1 MCDYEATY
9 YDYEKGDWVLYKCP
23 HEPSKPYC
31 MFHDGSSYK
40 SRPDD
45 VRNEFYKMVEDA
57 IQNNQPLYCIGFNLP
72 DITVEGKKF
81 TKPVY
86 FSYARFQQADFSYA
100 RFQQADFSKAI
111 FQKADFLGARFQYAY
126 FSNAIFQQA
135 DFSNAIFQQADFS
148 KAIFQKADFSNAIFQ
163 YAYFSYAT
171 FQEADFSYA
180 TFQEA
185 DFSGARFQQQAI
197 FSGARF
203 QQQAIFSGA
212 RFQQQAIFS
221 YARFQQQA
229 NFSYARFQQQVYFS
243 YATFQEADFSGARFQ
258 QQAIFS
264 GARFQ
269 QQANFPYAR
278 FQQQANFPYAR
289 FQQQVYFL
297 NATFQEAIFLYATF
311 QQQVYF
317 LKATFQQ
324 ANFSYAD
331 FIGEVEF
338 INTTFPN
345 EDRTNKHIPI
355 RFDYSTFRSRVR
367 FIGDSNKPLD
377 LSNVSFK
384 GVNLDNVEFHNVK
397 WREDKVLWFLPFIKR
412 NIIADELFMDELKNY
427 QEVSRIYNQLRK
439 NYEMH
444 LHFTEAS
451 HFFIGEMEAIRRSR
465 WSKGIEG
472 KLASIPYLLYKYIA
486 SYGENVFLPLV
497 FWTPIIII
505 LFAVWRILVSNCYD
519 PQCMIDRVIDSI
531 AAYFQVPRNTLQ
543 QDIIERILAV
553 PILGSAFIAL
563 RRRFERRK

>member
-1 MCDYEATY
+1 MCDYEAEY
-9 YDYEKGDWVLYKCP
+9 YDYEEGGLVLYKCP
-23 HEPSKPYC
+23 HEPSKPRC

-57 IQNNQPLYCIGFNLP
+57 IQNDQPLYCIGFNLP
-72 DITVEGKKF
+72 DITVMGKKF

-86 FSYARFQQADFSYA
+86 FPYS
-100 RFQQADFSKAI
+100 
-111 FQKADFLGARFQYAY
+111 
-126 FSNAIFQQA
+126 
-135 DFSNAIFQQADFS
+135 
-148 KAIFQKADFSNAIFQ
+148 
-163 YAYFSYAT
+163 T
-171 FQEADFSYA
+171 
-180 TFQEA
+180 
-185 DFSGARFQQQAI
+185 FQQQAI
-197 FSGARF
+197 FSFAKF
-203 QQQAIFSGA
+203 QQQAYFSRA
-212 RFQQQAIFS
+212 TFQQQADFS
-221 YARFQQQA
+221 FAK
-229 NFSYARFQQQVYFS
+229 FQQQVYFS
-243 YATFQEADFSGARFQ
+243 
-258 QQAIFS
+258 
-264 GARFQ
+264 
-269 QQANFPYAR
+269 N
-278 FQQQANFPYAR
+278 
-289 FQQQVYFL
+289 
-297 NATFQEAIFLYATF
+297 ATF

-317 LKATFQQ
+317 LGATFQQ
-324 ANFSYAD
+324 EANFLIATFQKADFSGAIFQQADFLSVTFQQEADFLYAD

-338 INTTFPN
+338 INTTFSN

-367 FIGDSNKPLD
+367 FIGDSNEPLD

-384 GVNLDNVEFHNVK
+384 GVNLDNVEFHNVR

-451 HFFIGEMEAIRRSR
+451 HFFIGEMEAIRRSL
-465 WSKGIEG
+465 WSKGIGG

-486 SYGENVFLPLV
+486 LYGESVFLPLV
-497 FWTPIIII
+497 FWTPVIIIG
-505 LFAVWRILVSNCYD
+505 FAVWRILVSNCYD

-531 AAYFQVPRNTLQ
+531 AAYFQVPRNALQ
-543 QDIIERILAV
+543 QDIIERILAI

>member
-1 MCDYEATY
+1 MCDYEA
-9 YDYEKGDWVLYKCP
+9 EYKCP
-23 HEPSKPYC
+23 HEPSKPRC

-57 IQNNQPLYCIGFNLP
+57 IQNDQPLYCIGFNLP
-72 DITVEGKKF
+72 DITVMGKKF

-86 FSYARFQQADFSYA
+86 FPYS
-100 RFQQADFSKAI
+100 
-111 FQKADFLGARFQYAY
+111 
-126 FSNAIFQQA
+126 
-135 DFSNAIFQQADFS
+135 
-148 KAIFQKADFSNAIFQ
+148 
-163 YAYFSYAT
+163 T
-171 FQEADFSYA
+171 
-180 TFQEA
+180 
-185 DFSGARFQQQAI
+185 FQQQAI
-197 FSGARF
+197 FLD
-203 QQQAIFSGA
+203 
-212 RFQQQAIFS
+212 
-221 YARFQQQA
+221 
-229 NFSYARFQQQVYFS
+229 
-243 YATFQEADFSGARFQ
+243 T
-258 QQAIFS
+258 
-264 GARFQ
+264 
-269 QQANFPYAR
+269 
-278 FQQQANFPYAR
+278 
-289 FQQQVYFL
+289 
-297 NATFQEAIFLYATF
+297 
-311 QQQVYF
+311 
-317 LKATFQQ
+317 
-324 ANFSYAD
+324 D

-338 INTTFPN
+338 NNTTFSN

-367 FIGDSNKPLD
+367 FIGDSNEPLD

-412 NIIADELFMDELKNY
+412 NIIVDELFMDELKNY

-451 HFFIGEMEAIRRSR
+451 HFFIGEMEAIRRSL
-465 WSKGIEG
+465 WSKGIGG

-486 SYGENVFLPLV
+486 LYGENVFLPLV
-497 FWTPIIII
+497 LWTPVIIIG
-505 LFAVWRILVSNCYD
+505 FAVWRILVSNCYD

>member
-1 MCDYEATY
+1 MCDYEAEY
-9 YDYEKGDWVLYKCP
+9 YDYEKRDWVLYKCP
-23 HEPSKPYC
+23 HEPSKPRC
-31 MFHDGSSYK
+31 MFHDGSSYE

-45 VRNEFYKMVEDA
+45 VRNEFYKMVKDA
-57 IQNNQPLYCIGFNLP
+57 IQNNQPLYCIGFRLP
-72 DITVEGKKF
+72 YITVIGKKF

-86 FSYARFQQADFSYA
+86 F
-100 RFQQADFSKAI
+100 
-111 FQKADFLGARFQYAY
+111 LGA
-126 FSNAIFQQA
+126 
-135 DFSNAIFQQADFS
+135 
-148 KAIFQKADFSNAIFQ
+148 
-163 YAYFSYAT
+163 T
-171 FQEADFSYA
+171 
-180 TFQEA
+180 
-185 DFSGARFQQQAI
+185 FQQQAY
-197 FSGARF
+197 FLGATF
-203 QQQAIFSGA
+203 QQQA
-212 RFQQQAIFS
+212 
-221 YARFQQQA
+221 
-229 NFSYARFQQQVYFS
+229 YFS
-243 YATFQEADFSGARFQ
+243 
-258 QQAIFS
+258 
-264 GARFQ
+264 
-269 QQANFPYAR
+269 
-278 FQQQANFPYAR
+278 
-289 FQQQVYFL
+289 
-297 NATFQEAIFLYATF
+297 YATF

-317 LKATFQQ
+317 FRTTFQQ
-324 ANFSYAD
+324 QADFSRAN

-367 FIGDSNKPLD
+367 FIGKSDKPLD

-412 NIIADELFMDELKNY
+412 NIVADELFMDELKNY

-451 HFFIGEMEAIRRSR
+451 HFFIGEMEAIRRSL
-465 WSKGIEG
+465 WSKGIGG

-486 SYGENVFLPLV
+486 LYGENVFLPLV
-497 FWTPIIII
+497 FWTPVIIIG
-505 LFAVWRILVSNCYD
+505 FAVWRILVSNCYD

-543 QDIIERILAV
+543 PTAQDIIERILAI